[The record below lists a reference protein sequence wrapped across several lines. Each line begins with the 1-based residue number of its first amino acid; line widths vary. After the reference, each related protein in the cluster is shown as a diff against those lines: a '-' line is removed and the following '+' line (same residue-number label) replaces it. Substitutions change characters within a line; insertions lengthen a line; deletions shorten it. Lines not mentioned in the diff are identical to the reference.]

1 MADKA
6 KLSLTQV
13 LGTTAVGLLVLIMV
27 LQLLLAAGILPV
39 SMAWGGRYTVLT
51 PALRFSSL
59 IAITILC
66 YFAYVIARRSG
77 ILGST
82 PPSIVIKV
90 LSWLVTAYLVFN
102 TVMNFTSKSQGER
115 WIFGPVTLILVVLCV
130 MISLSKIPEI
140 NVGVDKNE

>member
-1 MADKA
+1 MDWTKN
-6 KLSLTQV
+6 LTRIQI
-13 LGTTAVGLLVLIMV
+13 LGYVAVGLLVLVML
-27 LQLLLAAGILPV
+27 LQLMLAAGILPIT
-39 SMAWGGRYTVLT
+39 MAWGGRYTELT

-59 IAITILC
+59 IAIILLC

-77 ILGST
+77 ILGSA

-115 WIFGPVTLILVVLCV
+115 WIFGPITLILVVLGV
-130 MISLSKIPEI
+130 IISLSRPETE
-140 NVGVDKNE
+140 VE